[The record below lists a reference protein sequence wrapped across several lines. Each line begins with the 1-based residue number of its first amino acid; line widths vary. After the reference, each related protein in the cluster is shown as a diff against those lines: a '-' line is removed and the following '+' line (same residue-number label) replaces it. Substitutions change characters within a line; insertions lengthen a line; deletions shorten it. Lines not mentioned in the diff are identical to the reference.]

1 MGEIGAL
8 LFMHICKIFISVLFT
23 LTFIALVKLC
33 NDVTSPFLYFL
44 FSHLCFLTVKS
55 QLETSWFFL
64 VVFIFFTSILLRR
77 LSYFLLLFSKTSY
90 HPINVQSGSNLL
102 CSATKV
108 LHLGQSILLPSDSW
122 SGVRDR

>member
-8 LFMHICKIFISVLFT
+8 LLMHICKIFISVLFT

-64 VVFIFFTSILLRR
+64 VGFFFSLN
-77 LSYFLLLFSKTSY
+77 SFEASFLFFASFLQD
-90 HPINVQSGSNLL
+90 I
-102 CSATKV
+102 
-108 LHLGQSILLPSDSW
+108 I
-122 SGVRDR
+122 